1 MAIII
6 NDLTLKSEVNSL
18 NSKLIAEKS
27 NGSKVFEQDNLGRVL
42 YPSNSSSSPV
52 TSMFNVGMN
61 NGGWTDLGG
70 AVTMNYTGGPG
81 YLNVNGCYNP
91 STSKFT
97 APFTGIYLFK
107 QHVYIYGPDGTYGW
121 YCHPHFSVNDSLTTR
136 RPNSGNYRMRLY
148 GLYAN
153 NGFDTD
159 CSEIIYLIAGDNVG
173 VNIPRN
179 GTVQGYGPHSA
190 WSGVYLGS

>member
-1 MAIII
+1 MAINI
-6 NDLTLKSEVNSL
+6 NNITLKSEQVGAETRL
-18 NSKLIAEKS
+18 VAEKIDG
-27 NGSKVFEQDNLGRVL
+27 NKVFQQNNVGQVF
-42 YPSNSSSSPV
+42 YPTT
-52 TSMFNVGMN
+52 TSHAPITPMFNVGMN
-61 NGGWTDLGG
+61 AGAWTDLGG
-70 AVTMNYTGGPG
+70 HITFNYTAGSG
-81 YLNVNGCYNP
+81 YLNVAGCYNTG
-91 STSKFT
+91 TSKFT

-148 GLYAN
+148 GNYAN

-173 VNIPRN
+173 VNIPRS
-179 GTVQGYGPHSA
+179 GTVQGHGTYSA